1 MSATGTTTTGT
12 VVAATG
18 TPTTGTGV
26 AATGTTTTGTGVRP
40 PSADVPPG
48 VRPNL
53 ARMAPRRVAIVPH
66 THWDREWYEP
76 FQSFRLRLV
85 EVVGEL
91 LSLLESDPS
100 YARFLFDGQAAAL
113 EDYLEVRPETEERI
127 RNLAASGRLAVGP
140 WYTLMDEFL
149 VSPETI
155 VRDLQLGI
163 RKSAAFGGAMEV
175 GYLPDMFGHVAQM
188 PQLLRLFGFEHAV
201 VWRGVPAS
209 ITSTGFV
216 WEAPDGSSVRAEYL
230 PFGYGNGSL
239 LPDDAKALVRRVR
252 DHLEQ
257 IGPFLVSDLL
267 LMNGSDHLPPQPGLG
282 RVVAEANALQD
293 DLRFEITSLPEYL
306 ARAPSDGLPRWRGE
320 LRSGARANVLMGV
333 TSNRVDVKRV
343 AAAAER
349 ALERRAEPY
358 AALFVP
364 SDSWPEAQL
373 DLAWKEVVRNAAH
386 DSICACSVDDVVD
399 EVLQRFAAARAIAD
413 GLAARALGALGASMA
428 APGPVIVNPSARE
441 RSGTVEVVVSSDEPA
456 TVGGA
461 SARGVVQVVS
471 ERAGLPGTL
480 TLDAQTVRT
489 ILGMIDG
496 TRIDAD
502 AWVQD
507 VVIDDDDTGID
518 VTVSIGPD
526 ERPELPIAR
535 AREDLMARLGA
546 RPTAPVRVRL
556 DQPPIRRVV
565 ARVGPVPGF
574 GWRSYA
580 PSPLAHPVA
589 VEERTGAVV
598 IDNGLLAVRVDLSDG
613 TYSLGDLAGLGR
625 LVDGGDLG
633 DSYNYSPPASDL
645 VVDAPESVTAEVA
658 ERGPVRARVVVSSR
672 YRWPDHA
679 ETSSQRRVGTQLAD
693 LTTTLELRADEA
705 VLRVTTSFVN
715 PSRDHRVRV
724 HLPLPEPAS
733 CSEAESAFGT
743 VQRGLDAEG
752 RPDERGLPTFPARRF
767 VRAGGLTVAHD
778 GVTEYELVDVTG
790 TGAEAR
796 AHTLALTLLRST
808 GMLSRLGMAYR
819 PFPAGPL
826 TPVDGLQLVGR
837 TVELRYA
844 VALGD
849 QDPWALA
856 DDVLLPLEVTGSF
869 GGGWREE
876 AGSALDVEG
885 AEVSSVRR
893 EGGQLEVRV
902 FNPWDSATTVRVGE
916 RSGWLVD
923 LRGSALAR
931 FDGAF
936 ELRPHGIATVRLA
949 GPDPHR

>member
-1 MSATGTTTTGT
+1 
-12 VVAATG
+12 
-18 TPTTGTGV
+18 
-26 AATGTTTTGTGVRP
+26 
-40 PSADVPPG
+40 
-48 VRPNL
+48 
-53 ARMAPRRVAIVPH
+53 MAPRQVAIVPH

-85 EVVGEL
+85 EVVDEL

-100 YARFLFDGQAAAL
+100 YARFLFDGQTAAL
-113 EDYLEVRPETEERI
+113 DDYLEVRPQAEERI
-127 RNLAASGRLAVGP
+127 RNLAASGRLTVGP

-155 VRDLQLGI
+155 VRDLQLGV
-163 RKSAAFGGAMEV
+163 RRSAAFGGAMEV

-188 PQLLRLFGFEHAV
+188 PQILRLAGFEHAV
-201 VWRGVPAS
+201 VWRGVPSS
-209 ITSTGFV
+209 ITSTGFI

-230 PFGYGNGSL
+230 PFGYANGSL

-306 ARAPSDGLPRWRGE
+306 ERTSAEGLPRWRGE

-333 TSNRVDVKRV
+333 TSNRVDVKR
-343 AAAAER
+343 AAAATER

-358 AALFVP
+358 AALFLP
-364 SDSWPEAQL
+364 SESWPEAQL
-373 DLAWKEVVRNAAH
+373 DLAWREVVRNAAH

-413 GLAARALGALGASMA
+413 GLAARALHALGASIA

-441 RSGTVEVVVSSDEPA
+441 RYGIVEVVVSYDEPGTA
-456 TVGGA
+456 EGPSG
-461 SARGVVQVVS
+461 RGNVQVVS

-489 ILGMIDG
+489 VLGMIDG

-507 VVIDDDDTGID
+507 VVIGEDDTGID
-518 VTVSIGPD
+518 VTISIGPD
-526 ERPELPIAR
+526 ERPELSVAR

-556 DQPPIRRVV
+556 DQPPIRRIV

-580 PSPLAHPVA
+580 PSPLAHPA
-589 VEERTGAVV
+589 TVEERTGAVA
-598 IDNGLLAVRVDLSDG
+598 IDNGLLTVRVDPSDG
-613 TYSLGDLAGLGR
+613 TYSLGDLAGFGR
-625 LVDGGDLG
+625 LVDSGDLG

-645 VVDAPESVTAEVA
+645 VVDVPESVAVEVI
-658 ERGPVRARVVVSSR
+658 ERGPVRARVVVSSG

-679 ETSSQRRVGTQLAD
+679 ESSSQRRVGTKD
-693 LTTTLELRADEA
+693 VDVTTTLELRADDP
-705 VLRVTTSFVN
+705 VLTVTTRFVN

-733 CSEAESAFGT
+733 CSEAESAFGAFE
-743 VQRGLDAEG
+743 RGLDVEG
-752 RPDERGLPTFPARRF
+752 RADERGLPTFPARRF
-767 VRAGGLTVAHD
+767 VRAGGLTVVCD

-790 TGAEAR
+790 TGDDAR
-796 AHTLALTLLRST
+796 AHTLALTVLRST

-837 TVELRYA
+837 AVELRYA
-844 VALGD
+844 VALGGT
-849 QDPWALA
+849 DPWALA
-856 DDVLLPLEVTGSF
+856 DDALLPLEVVASF

-876 AGSALDVEG
+876 TGSALCVQG
-885 AEVSSVRR
+885 AEVSAVRR
-893 EGGQLEVRV
+893 EGELLEVRV
-902 FNPWDSATTVRVGE
+902 FNPSDTTTTVCIGE
-916 RSGWLVD
+916 RAGWLVD
-923 LRGSALAR
+923 LRGSPVAP

-936 ELRPHGIATVRLA
+936 ELRPHGIATVRLR
-949 GPDPHR
+949 GPDTRHR

>member
-1 MSATGTTTTGT
+1 
-12 VVAATG
+12 
-18 TPTTGTGV
+18 
-26 AATGTTTTGTGVRP
+26 
-40 PSADVPPG
+40 
-48 VRPNL
+48 
-53 ARMAPRRVAIVPH
+53 MAPRRVAIVPH

-76 FQSFRLRLV
+76 FHSFRLRLV
-85 EVVGEL
+85 EVVDEL

-100 YARFLFDGQAAAL
+100 YARFLLDGQTAAL
-113 EDYLEVRPETEERI
+113 DDYLEVRPEAEERI
-127 RNLAASGRLAVGP
+127 RNLAASGRLTVGP

-155 VRDLQLGI
+155 VRDLQTGI
-163 RKSAAFGGAMEV
+163 RTSAAFGGTMEV

-188 PQLLRLFGFEHAV
+188 PQILRLAGFEHAV
-201 VWRGVPAS
+201 VWRGVPS
-209 ITSTGFV
+209 SVISTGFI
-216 WEAPDGSSVRAEYL
+216 WEAPDGTSVRAEYL

-257 IGPFLVSDLL
+257 IGSFLVSDLL

-293 DLRFEITSLPEYL
+293 DFHFEITSLPEHL
-306 ARAPSDGLPRWRGE
+306 ARTSTEGLASWRGE
-320 LRSGARANVLMGV
+320 LRSGARANMLMGV
-333 TSNRVDVKRV
+333 TSNRVDVKR
-343 AAAAER
+343 AAAATER

-358 AALFVP
+358 AALFLP
-364 SDSWPEAQL
+364 SASWPRAQL
-373 DLAWKEVVRNAAH
+373 DLAWKEVLRNAAH

-413 GLAARALGALGASMA
+413 GLAARALLAFASSMA
-428 APGPVIVNPSARE
+428 APGPVVVNPSARE
-441 RSGTVEVVVSSDEPA
+441 RSGIVEVVVSHDAAGPSEGSP
-456 TVGGA
+456 VG
-461 SARGVVQVVS
+461 VDVQLVS

-507 VVIDDDDTGID
+507 VVIEEDDAGID

-526 ERPELPIAR
+526 ERPELPIAQ

-546 RPTAPVRVRL
+546 RPTAPVRVHL
-556 DQPPIRRVV
+556 DQLPIRRIV
-565 ARVGPVPGF
+565 ARVGSVPGF
-574 GWRSYA
+574 GWRRFA
-580 PSPLAHPVA
+580 ASPLAHPVTVDDRA
-589 VEERTGAVV
+589 GAVALG
-598 IDNGLLAVRVDLSDG
+598 NGLLTVRIDPSDG
-613 TYSLGDLAGLGR
+613 TFSLGALTGLGR

-645 VVDAPESVTAEVA
+645 VVDLPESVAVEVA
-658 ERGPVRARVVVSSR
+658 ELGPVRARVLVTAR
-672 YRWPDHA
+672 YHWPDHA
-679 ETSSQRRVGTQLAD
+679 ETSSQRRVGAQD
-693 LTTTLELRADEA
+693 VDVTTTLELRADDPA
-705 VLRVTTSFVN
+705 LRVTTCFVN

-724 HLPLPEPAS
+724 HFPLPEPAARS
-733 CSEAESAFGT
+733 VAESAFGA
-743 VQRGLDAEG
+743 VERGLHAEG
-752 RPDERGLPTFPARRF
+752 RPDELGLPTFPARRF
-767 VRAGGLTVAHD
+767 VRAGGLTVVHD
-778 GVTEYELVDVTG
+778 GVTEYELVDVTR
-790 TGAEAR
+790 TGGDTR
-796 AHTLALTLLRST
+796 AHTLALTVLRST

-837 TVELRYA
+837 TVEFRYA

-849 QDPWALA
+849 VDPWALA
-856 DDVLLPLEVTGSF
+856 EDVLVPLEVVGTF
-869 GGGWREE
+869 GGGWRQDT
-876 AGSALDVEG
+876 GSALQVQG
-885 AEVSSVRR
+885 AEVSAVRR
-893 EGGQLEVRV
+893 EGGLLEIRV
-902 FNPWDSATTVRVGE
+902 FNPSDATTTVRVGE

-923 LRGSALAR
+923 LRGLPVAA

-936 ELRPHGIATVRLA
+936 ELRPHGIATARLA
-949 GPDPHR
+949 GS